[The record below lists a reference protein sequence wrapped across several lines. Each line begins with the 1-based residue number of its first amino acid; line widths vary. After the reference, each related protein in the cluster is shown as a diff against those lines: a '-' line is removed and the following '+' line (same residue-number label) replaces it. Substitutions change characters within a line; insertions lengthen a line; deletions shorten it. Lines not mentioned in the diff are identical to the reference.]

1 MNPDT
6 HSMPAGAGD
15 PPVSGAGEKVD
26 IPFHGFFS
34 RYLSRVELAPECER
48 AIGELSRQGVVVY
61 ALKYPSRLNC
71 LILHDLGLRKDIP
84 QPLHCHEM
92 GTLLWRHAAR
102 LVRSLLKSHPAAP
115 DSTGVLDRLTRL
127 RRSTVIY
134 LRGSERDDASDPL
147 VQLLNA
153 QKALDVPVT
162 VVPIA
167 VTYGPRREKKERPLV
182 DIFFGDQE
190 HPGSLR
196 RLIAFIR
203 YKNRTSVSA
212 AEPIELSR
220 ILAETAGGSLQEIA
234 GGLRAELIGRIDREK
249 SAALGPR
256 VKARDEIIRIA
267 LRDPVLSRFMEE
279 QAAAAKKDLPSIQKQ
294 ARRYLEEI
302 AADYSDFYVELWDK
316 ALTWLWN
323 NIYDGVV
330 FDREGLA
337 RVRDLSRRMP
347 CVIIPCHRS
356 HIDYLLLSYVFYKH
370 NIPLPF
376 IAAGTNLMFWP
387 LGHVFR
393 KAGAFFIRRTFGG
406 NVVYRQVME
415 TYIRTMLREG
425 YPIEFFIEGGRSRTG
440 KMVMP
445 KYGMLS
451 MVIQACTEL
460 HRDVALIPVFIGYDR
475 VLEEKSYIQEL
486 GGAQKEKEKA
496 SAVIKSRKLLDKRYG
511 RVYLNIGEPIYMCS
525 SLQAQDR
532 TPEDMDTVERR
543 SFYRKISYEVVSEI
557 SRVSVVTPFAL
568 VAAALLCHYK
578 RGLTRN
584 DLLEIIHELFHYL
597 AARGVPIATTF
608 ANPEH
613 AIQDAL
619 DQFKAAGFIS
629 EMGAEEGEEDEF
641 AEIVYSL
648 DEERRLHLEYYKN
661 NILHFFVPL
670 SFVAAS
676 ILSTSEEAI
685 PLVKLME
692 DYKFFKRI
700 FRHEFIFDHRK
711 GDAEEVHE
719 ALAYLLDRGMVAG
732 LEKGGEAWIEVKG
745 KGRTNLRP
753 YAGLIQN
760 YIESY
765 WVVTRGSSYLR
776 KDMRTDKEFLKLV
789 QKLGTR
795 MYRKGEILRNEA
807 QSVSN
812 YQNAMKA
819 LIDEEILRAVER
831 KEKKETKIFYALT
844 ESKSRLEAV
853 RQRIFRFL

>member
-1 MNPDT
+1 MSLDT
-6 HSMPAGAGD
+6 HSMPAGVEDPNGDKAGGTITTF
-15 PPVSGAGEKVD
+15 VSR
-26 IPFHGFFS
+26 FFS
-34 RYLSRVELAPECER
+34 RYLSKVELTPEYER
-48 AIGELSRQGVVVY
+48 VLQGFSEKGVVIY

-71 LILHDLGLRKDIP
+71 LILHDLSLRKRIP
-84 QPLHCHEM
+84 QPLLCHGM
-92 GTLLWRHAAR
+92 GSFFWRPAAKI
-102 LVRSLLKSHPAAP
+102 VRSLLSRPADP
-115 DSTGVLDRLTRL
+115 GCTGDLDRLTRL
-127 RRSTVIY
+127 RKSSVIT
-134 LRGSERDDASDPL
+134 LRGSQSDSPADPL

-153 QKALDVPVT
+153 QKALDVPVYI
-162 VVPIA
+162 VPMA

-182 DIFFGDQE
+182 EIFFGDQE
-190 HPGSLR
+190 NPGWLR

-203 YKNRTSVSA
+203 YQNRTSVIV
-212 AEPIELSR
+212 AEPTDLSQLLNDAGERSSSELAS
-220 ILAETAGGSLQEIA
+220 
-234 GGLRAELIGRIDREK
+234 GLRGDLIGRIDHDK
-249 SAALGPR
+249 TAALGPR
-256 VKARDEIIRIA
+256 IKAREEIMAMA
-267 LRDPVLSRFMEE
+267 LRDEGLVRFMGEH
-279 QAAAAKKDLPSIQKQ
+279 AAAAKKELPAVQKE
-294 ARRYLEEI
+294 ARKYLEEI
-302 AADYSDFYVELWDK
+302 AADYIDFHIELWDK

-323 NIYDGVV
+323 NVYDGVV
-330 FDREGLA
+330 VDRDGLA
-337 RVRDLSRRMP
+337 RVRDISRHMP

-387 LGHVFR
+387 LGQIFR

-406 NVVYRQVME
+406 NFLYRQVME
-415 TYIRTMLREG
+415 TYIKTLLGLG
-425 YPIEFFIEGGRSRTG
+425 YPLEFFIEGGRSRTG

-451 MVIQACTEL
+451 MVIQANMGL
-460 HRDVALIPVFIGYDR
+460 HRDLAIIPVFIGYDR
-475 VLEEKSYIQEL
+475 VMEEKSYLQEL
-486 GGAQKEKEKA
+486 GGAAKEKERA
-496 SAVIKSRKLLDKRYG
+496 TSVIKSRKLLDKRYG
-511 RVYLNIGEPIYMCS
+511 RVYVNVGEPIYMRPY
-525 SLQAQDR
+525 LQAQEK
-532 TPEDMDTVERR
+532 PLESMDMDERR
-543 SFYRKISYEVVSEI
+543 SLYRKISYEVVSEI

-597 AARGVPIATTF
+597 ASRGVSIASTF
-608 ANPEH
+608 ANPER

-619 DQFKAAGFIS
+619 DQFKSMGLIT

-641 AEIVYSL
+641 AEVVFSL
-648 DEERRLHLEYYKN
+648 AEEKRLHLEYYKN

-676 ILSTSEEAI
+676 ILSKSEDVI
-685 PLVKLME
+685 PLVTLME
-692 DYKFFKRI
+692 DYKFFKRL

-719 ALAYLLDRGMVAG
+719 ALAYLLDRGMIVG
-732 LEKGGEAWIEVKG
+732 LEKGDEAWIEVKG
-745 KGRTNLRP
+745 KGRLYLRP

-765 WVVTRGSSYLR
+765 WVVTRGSSYLK

-795 MYRKGEILRNEA
+795 MYKKGEILRNEA

-812 YQNAMKA
+812 YQNAMMA
-819 LIDEEILRAVER
+819 LLDEEVLNAIER
-831 KEKKETKIFYALT
+831 KEKKETKTFYSLT
-844 ESKSRLEAV
+844 ENKGRIEAL

>member
-1 MNPDT
+1 MSSDPHT
-6 HSMPAGAGD
+6 LPAGVEE
-15 PPVSGAGEKVD
+15 PPSGHKVA
-26 IPFHGFFS
+26 IPDCFSWFLS
-34 RYLSRVELAPECER
+34 RYLSKVDLDPECEQSLK
-48 AIGELSRQGVVVY
+48 GLSEKGVVVY
-61 ALKYPSRLNC
+61 ALKYRSRLNS
-71 LILHDLGLRKDIP
+71 LILHDLGLRKSIP
-84 QPLHCHEM
+84 QPLYFY
-92 GTLLWRHAAR
+92 GT
-102 LVRSLLKSHPAAP
+102 RSLLWSRASKLVRTLLRSRPADP
-115 DSTGVLDRLTRL
+115 GSTGDLDRLTRL
-127 RRSTVIY
+127 RISSVIF
-134 LRGSERDDASDPL
+134 LRGSERDDAADPL
-147 VQLLNA
+147 AQLLSA
-153 QKALDVPVT
+153 QMALETPVTIVPV
-162 VVPIA
+162 A

-190 HPGSLR
+190 HPGWLR

-203 YKNRTSVSA
+203 YKNRTAVIT
-212 AEPIELSR
+212 AEPIDLS
-220 ILAETAGGSLQEIA
+220 LMLKEAAGGTPSELA
-234 GGLRAELIGRIDREK
+234 GVLRGELIGRIDRGK
-249 SAALGPR
+249 HAALGPR
-256 VKARDEIIRIA
+256 VKAREEIMGMT
-267 LRDPVLSRFMEE
+267 LRDEGLVRFLQE
-279 QAAAAKKDLPSIQKQ
+279 QAAATKKDFPSVRKQ
-294 ARRYLEEI
+294 AARYLEEI
-302 AADYSDFYVELWDK
+302 AADYYDLYVELWEK

-323 NIYDGVV
+323 NVYDGVV
-330 FDREGLA
+330 VDREGLT
-337 RVRDLSRRMP
+337 RVRDISRRMP

-387 LGHVFR
+387 LGHIFR

-406 NVVYRQVME
+406 NVVYRNVME
-415 TYIRTMLREG
+415 TYIRIMLREG
-425 YPIEFFIEGGRSRTG
+425 HPIEFFIEGGRSRTG

-445 KYGMLS
+445 KFGMLS
-451 MVIQACTEL
+451 MVIQACTDL
-460 HRDVALIPVFIGYDR
+460 HRDVAIIPVFIGYDR
-475 VLEEKSYIQEL
+475 VMEEKSYIEEL
-486 GGAQKEKEKA
+486 GGAAKERERA
-496 SAVIKSRKLLDKRYG
+496 SSVIKSRKLLNKRYG
-511 RVYLNIGEPIYMCS
+511 RVYVNVGEPIYMHS
-525 SLQAQDR
+525 YLQLQDK
-532 TPEDMDTVERR
+532 PLDAADTDERR
-543 SFYRKISYEVVSEI
+543 SLYRKISYEVVSEI

-597 AARGVPIATTF
+597 AARGVSIASTF
-608 ANPEH
+608 ANPER
-613 AIQDAL
+613 AIQDAIE
-619 DQFKAAGFIS
+619 QFKSMGLIS

-641 AEIVYSL
+641 AEVVFSL
-648 DEERRLHLEYYKN
+648 DEEKRLHLEYYKN

-676 ILSTSEEAI
+676 ILSKSDDAI
-685 PLVKLME
+685 PLVTLME
-692 DYKFFKRI
+692 DYKFFKRL

-732 LEKGGEAWIEVKG
+732 LEKGDEAWIEVKG

-795 MYRKGEILRNEA
+795 MYKKGEILRNEA

-819 LIDEEILRAVER
+819 LLDEEILRAVER
-831 KEKKETKIFYALT
+831 GEKKEAKTFYSLTDNKGRIEAL
-844 ESKSRLEAV
+844 
-853 RQRIFRFL
+853 RQRLFRFL

>member
-1 MNPDT
+1 MDPDT

-15 PPVSGAGEKVD
+15 PPGVEPGEKVD
-26 IPFHGFFS
+26 ILFHRFLS
-34 RYLSRVELAPECER
+34 RYLSRVELAPEAER
-48 AIGELSRQGVVVY
+48 AIGELARKGVVVY

-71 LILHDLGLRKDIP
+71 LILHDLGRRMNIP
-84 QPLHCHEM
+84 QPLHCHGM
-92 GTLLWRHAAR
+92 GSPLWMRATKI
-102 LVRSLLKSHPAAP
+102 VRALLKGRPAEP
-115 DSTGVLDRLTRL
+115 DSTGMLDRLTRL
-127 RRSTVIY
+127 RRTSAIY

-147 VQLLNA
+147 VQLLTA
-153 QKALDVPVT
+153 QKALGVPVT
-162 VVPIA
+162 VVPMA

-203 YKNRTSVSA
+203 YKNRTSVIA
-212 AEPIELSR
+212 AEPIDLSR
-220 ILAETAGGSLQEIA
+220 ILEETADGPLQEIA
-234 GGLRAELIGRIDREK
+234 GGVRAELIGRVDREK

-256 VKARDEIIRIA
+256 VKAREEIIRIA
-267 LRDPVLSRFMEE
+267 MNDPALVRFMEE
-279 QAAAAKKDLPSIQKQ
+279 QAATAKKDLPSIQKQ

-415 TYIRTMLREG
+415 AYIRTMLREG

-496 SAVIKSRKLLDKRYG
+496 SSVIKSRKLLDKRYG
-511 RVYLNIGEPIYMCS
+511 RVYLNVGEPIYMCA

-532 TPEDMDTVERR
+532 TPEDMGTDERR

-584 DLLEIIHELFHYL
+584 DLLEIIHELFHFL

-613 AIQDAL
+613 AIEDAL
-619 DQFKAAGFIS
+619 EQFKAAGFIS

-641 AEIVYSL
+641 AEVVYSL
-648 DEERRLHLEYYKN
+648 DEEKRLHLEYYKN

-676 ILSTSEEAI
+676 ILSTNEESI

-692 DYKFFKRI
+692 DYKFFKRL

-745 KGRTNLRP
+745 RGRTNLRP

-765 WVVTRGSSYLR
+765 WVVTRGSSYLK
-776 KDMRTDKEFLKLV
+776 KDMRADKEFLKLV

-812 YQNAMKA
+812 YQNAVKA
-819 LIDEEILRAVER
+819 LIDEEILKTVER
-831 KEKKETKIFYALT
+831 REKKETKTFYTLT
-844 ESKSRLEAV
+844 ESKGRIEAV

>member
-1 MNPDT
+1 MDPDT
-6 HSMPAGAGD
+6 HSMTAGVSE
-15 PPVSGAGEKVD
+15 PPGGVAGEKVD
-26 IPFHGFFS
+26 IFFHRFLS
-34 RYLSRVELAPECER
+34 RYLSRVALSPEDENRVAELAR
-48 AIGELSRQGVVVY
+48 RGAVVY

-71 LILHDLGLRKDIP
+71 LILHDLGRRMNIP
-84 QPLHCHEM
+84 QPLYCHGM
-92 GTLLWRHAAR
+92 GSPLWGRAAKA
-102 LVRSLLKSHPAAP
+102 VRSLLKSRPAEP
-115 DSTGVLDRLTRL
+115 GSTGILDRLTRF
-127 RRSTVIY
+127 RCSSVIY
-134 LRGSERDDASDPL
+134 LRGSERDDPTDPL
-147 VQLLNA
+147 VQLLSA

-162 VVPIA
+162 IVPMA

-203 YKNRTSVSA
+203 YKNRTSAIA
-212 AEPIELSR
+212 AEPIDLSR
-220 ILAETAGGSLQEIA
+220 ILAEASGGQPQELA
-234 GGLRAELIGRIDREK
+234 DGLRGELIGRIDREK
-249 SAALGPR
+249 RTALGPR

-267 LRDPVLSRFMEE
+267 MRDPSLMRFLEE
-279 QAAAAKKDLPSIQKQ
+279 QAAAAKRDLPSVQKQ
-294 ARRYLEEI
+294 AGRYLEEI

-330 FDREGLA
+330 FDREGLG
-337 RVRDLSRRMP
+337 RIRDLSRRVP

-387 LGHVFR
+387 LGHIFR

-415 TYIRTMLREG
+415 AYIRTMLREG

-445 KYGMLS
+445 RYGMLS

-460 HRDVALIPVFIGYDR
+460 HRDVALVPVFIGYDR

-486 GGAQKEKEKA
+486 GGAEKEKEKA
-496 SAVIKSRKLLDKRYG
+496 SSVIRSRKLLDKRYG
-511 RVYLNIGEPIYMCS
+511 RVYLNIGEAIYICS
-525 SLQAQDR
+525 SLEAQGR
-532 TPEDMDTVERR
+532 HPEEMETDERR

-584 DLLEIIHELFHYL
+584 DLLEIIYELFHYL
-597 AARGVPIATTF
+597 AARGVSIASTF
-608 ANPEH
+608 ANPER

-619 DQFKAAGFIS
+619 EQFKAAGYIS
-629 EMGAEEGEEDEF
+629 EMGAEDGEEDEF
-641 AEIVYSL
+641 AEVVYSL
-648 DEERRLHLEYYKN
+648 DEEKRLNLEYYKN

-676 ILSTSEEAI
+676 ILSVSEDAI
-685 PLVKLME
+685 PLMRLME
-692 DYKFFKRI
+692 DYKFFKRL

-732 LEKGGEAWIEVKG
+732 LEKDGEAWIEVKG
-745 KGRTNLRP
+745 RGRTNLRP

-765 WVVTRGSSYLR
+765 WVVTRGSSYL
-776 KDMRTDKEFLKLV
+776 KNDMRTDREFLKLV
-789 QKLGTR
+789 QKLGSR
-795 MYRKGEILRNEA
+795 MYRKGEILRSEA

-812 YQNAMKA
+812 YRNAMKA
-819 LIDEEILRAVER
+819 LIDEEILKAAER
-831 KEKKETKIFYALT
+831 KEKKETRTFYALT
-844 ESKSRLEAV
+844 ENKSLIEGL

>member
-1 MNPDT
+1 MDPGT
-6 HSMPAGAGD
+6 HSVAAGASEPSG
-15 PPVSGAGEKVD
+15 GAGEKVD
-26 IPFHGFFS
+26 IYFRRLLS
-34 RYLSRVELAPECER
+34 RYLSRVGLTPEDENRVAELAR
-48 AIGELSRQGVVVY
+48 RGVVVY

-71 LILHDLGLRKDIP
+71 LILHELGRRMNIL
-84 QPLHCHEM
+84 QPLYCHGM
-92 GTLLWRHAAR
+92 SSPLWGRAAR
-102 LVRSLLKSHPAAP
+102 AVRSLLKGRPAEP
-115 DSTGVLDRLTRL
+115 GSTGILDRLTRV
-127 RRSTVIY
+127 RRSSVIY
-134 LRGSERDDASDPL
+134 LRGSESDGPSDPL
-147 VQLLNA
+147 VQLLSA

-162 VVPIA
+162 IVPMA
-167 VTYGPRREKKERPLV
+167 VIYGPRREKKERPLV

-203 YKNRTSVSA
+203 YKNRTSAIA
-212 AEPIELSR
+212 AEPIDLSR
-220 ILAETAGGSLQEIA
+220 ILAETAGGSPQDLA

-249 SAALGPR
+249 RTALGPR

-267 LRDPVLSRFMEE
+267 MGDPSLTRFLEGH
-279 QAAAAKKDLPSIQKQ
+279 AAAAKRDLPSVQKQ

-330 FDREGLA
+330 FDREGLG
-337 RVRDLSRRMP
+337 RIRDLSRRVP

-445 KYGMLS
+445 RYGMLS

-460 HRDVALIPVFIGYDR
+460 HRDVALVPVFIGYDR

-486 GGAQKEKEKA
+486 GGAEKEKEKA
-496 SAVIKSRKLLDKRYG
+496 SSVIRSRKLLDKRYG
-511 RVYLNIGEPIYMCS
+511 RVYLNIGEAIYICS
-525 SLQAQDR
+525 SLEAQGR
-532 TPEDMDTVERR
+532 HPEEMETDERR

-597 AARGVPIATTF
+597 AARGVSIASTF
-608 ANPEH
+608 ANPER

-619 DQFKAAGFIS
+619 EQFKAAGYIS
-629 EMGAEEGEEDEF
+629 EMGAEDGEEDEF
-641 AEIVYSL
+641 AEVVYSL
-648 DEERRLHLEYYKN
+648 DEEKRLNLEYYKN

-676 ILSTSEEAI
+676 ILSVSEDAI
-685 PLVKLME
+685 PLMRLME
-692 DYKFFKRI
+692 DYKFFKRL

-732 LEKGGEAWIEVKG
+732 LERGGEAWIEVKG
-745 KGRTNLRP
+745 RGRTNLRP

-765 WVVTRGSSYLR
+765 WVVTRGSSYLK
-776 KDMRTDKEFLKLV
+776 KDMRTDREFLKLV
-789 QKLGTR
+789 QKLGSR
-795 MYRKGEILRNEA
+795 MYRKGEILRSEA

-812 YQNAMKA
+812 YRNAMKA
-819 LIDEEILRAVER
+819 LIDEEILKAAER
-831 KEKKETKIFYALT
+831 KEKKETRTFYALT
-844 ESKSRLEAV
+844 ENKSLIEGL

>member
-1 MNPDT
+1 MSSDPHT
-6 HSMPAGAGD
+6 LPAGVEE
-15 PPVSGAGEKVD
+15 PPSGHKVA
-26 IPFHGFFS
+26 IPDCFSWFLS
-34 RYLSRVELAPECER
+34 RYLSKVDLDPECEQSLK
-48 AIGELSRQGVVVY
+48 GLSEKGVVVY
-61 ALKYPSRLNC
+61 ALKYRSRLNS
-71 LILHDLGLRKDIP
+71 LILHDLGLRKSIP
-84 QPLHCHEM
+84 QPLYFY
-92 GTLLWRHAAR
+92 GT
-102 LVRSLLKSHPAAP
+102 RSLLWSRASKLVRTLLRSRPADP
-115 DSTGVLDRLTRL
+115 GSTGDLDRLTRL
-127 RRSTVIY
+127 RISSVIF
-134 LRGSERDDASDPL
+134 LRGSERDDAADPL
-147 VQLLNA
+147 AQLLSA
-153 QKALDVPVT
+153 QMALETPVTIVPV
-162 VVPIA
+162 A

-190 HPGSLR
+190 HPGWLR

-203 YKNRTSVSA
+203 YKNRTAVIT
-212 AEPIELSR
+212 AEPIDLS
-220 ILAETAGGSLQEIA
+220 LMLKEAAGGTPSELA
-234 GGLRAELIGRIDREK
+234 GVLRGELIGRIDRGK
-249 SAALGPR
+249 HAALGPR
-256 VKARDEIIRIA
+256 VKAREEIMGMT
-267 LRDPVLSRFMEE
+267 LRDEGLVRFLQE
-279 QAAAAKKDLPSIQKQ
+279 QAAATKKDFPSVRKQ
-294 ARRYLEEI
+294 AARYLEEI
-302 AADYSDFYVELWDK
+302 AADYYDLYVELWEK

-323 NIYDGVV
+323 NVYDGVV
-330 FDREGLA
+330 VDREGLT
-337 RVRDLSRRMP
+337 RVRDISRRMP

-387 LGHVFR
+387 LGHIFR

-406 NVVYRQVME
+406 NVVYRNVME
-415 TYIRTMLREG
+415 TYIRIMLREG
-425 YPIEFFIEGGRSRTG
+425 HPIEFFIEGGRSRTG

-445 KYGMLS
+445 KFGMLS
-451 MVIQACTEL
+451 MVIQACTDL
-460 HRDVALIPVFIGYDR
+460 HRDVAIIPVFIGYDR
-475 VLEEKSYIQEL
+475 VMEEKSYIEEL
-486 GGAQKEKEKA
+486 GGAAKERERA
-496 SAVIKSRKLLDKRYG
+496 SSVIKSRKLLNKRYG
-511 RVYLNIGEPIYMCS
+511 RVYVNVGEPIYMHS
-525 SLQAQDR
+525 YLQLQDK
-532 TPEDMDTVERR
+532 PLDAADTDERR
-543 SFYRKISYEVVSEI
+543 SLYRKISYEVVSEI

-597 AARGVPIATTF
+597 AARGVSIASTF
-608 ANPEH
+608 ANPER
-613 AIQDAL
+613 AIQDAIE
-619 DQFKAAGFIS
+619 QFKSMGLIS

-641 AEIVYSL
+641 AEVVFSL
-648 DEERRLHLEYYKN
+648 DEEKRLHLEYYKN

-676 ILSTSEEAI
+676 ILSKSDDAI
-685 PLVKLME
+685 PLVTLME
-692 DYKFFKRI
+692 DYKFFKRL

-732 LEKGGEAWIEVKG
+732 LEKGDEAWIEVKG

-795 MYRKGEILRNEA
+795 MYKKGEILRNEA

-819 LIDEEILRAVER
+819 LLDKEILRAVER
-831 KEKKETKIFYALT
+831 GEKKEAKTFYSLTDNKGRIEAL
-844 ESKSRLEAV
+844 
-853 RQRIFRFL
+853 RQRLFRFL

>member
-1 MNPDT
+1 MSLDT
-6 HSMPAGAGD
+6 HSTPAGVND
-15 PPVSGAGEKVD
+15 PNGSKAAETITTPVSR
-26 IPFHGFFS
+26 FFS
-34 RYLSRVELAPECER
+34 RYLSKVELTPEYER
-48 AIGELSRQGVVVY
+48 ALRDLSQKGVVIY

-71 LILHDLGLRKDIP
+71 LILHELGLRKNIP
-84 QPLHCHEM
+84 QPLLCHGM
-92 GTLLWRHAAR
+92 GSLFWRPAAKI
-102 LVRSLLKSHPAAP
+102 LRSLLARPADP
-115 DSTGVLDRLTRL
+115 GCTGDLDRLTRL
-127 RRSTVIY
+127 RKSSVIY
-134 LRGSERDDASDPL
+134 LRGSDSDSSADPL

-153 QKALDVPVT
+153 QKALDVPVFI
-162 VVPIA
+162 VPLA

-182 DIFFGDQE
+182 EIFFGDQE
-190 HPGSLR
+190 NPGWLR

-203 YKNRTSVSA
+203 YQSRTSVIV
-212 AEPIELSR
+212 AEPTDLSQLLNDAGERSSSELAS
-220 ILAETAGGSLQEIA
+220 
-234 GGLRAELIGRIDREK
+234 GLRGELIGRIDHDK
-249 SAALGPR
+249 TAALGPR
-256 VKARDEIIRIA
+256 IKAREEIVAMA
-267 LRDPVLSRFMEE
+267 LRDEGLVRFMGEH
-279 QAAAAKKDLPSIQKQ
+279 AAAAKKELPAVQKE
-294 ARRYLEEI
+294 AKKYLEEI
-302 AADYSDFYVELWDK
+302 AADYIDFHIELWDK

-323 NIYDGVV
+323 NVYDGVV
-330 FDREGLA
+330 VDRDGLA
-337 RVRDLSRRMP
+337 RVRDISRHMP

-387 LGHVFR
+387 LGQIFR

-406 NVVYRQVME
+406 NFLYRQVME
-415 TYIRTMLREG
+415 TYVKTLLVLG
-425 YPIEFFIEGGRSRTG
+425 YPLEFFIEGGRSRTG
-440 KMVMP
+440 KMAMP

-451 MVIQACTEL
+451 MVIQANMGL
-460 HRDVALIPVFIGYDR
+460 HRDLAIIPVFIGYDR
-475 VLEEKSYIQEL
+475 VMEEKSYLQEL
-486 GGAQKEKEKA
+486 GGAAKEKERA
-496 SAVIKSRKLLDKRYG
+496 TSVIKSRKLLDKRYG
-511 RVYLNIGEPIYMCS
+511 RVYVNVGEPIYMRPY
-525 SLQAQDR
+525 LQAQEK
-532 TPEDMDTVERR
+532 PLESMDMDERR
-543 SFYRKISYEVVSEI
+543 SLYRKISYEVVSEI

-597 AARGVPIATTF
+597 ASRGVSIASTF
-608 ANPEH
+608 ANPER

-619 DQFKAAGFIS
+619 DQFKSMGLIT

-641 AEIVYSL
+641 AEVVFSL
-648 DEERRLHLEYYKN
+648 AEEKRLHLEYYKN

-676 ILSTSEEAI
+676 ILSKSEDAI
-685 PLVKLME
+685 PLVTLME
-692 DYKFFKRI
+692 DYKFFKRL

-719 ALAYLLDRGMVAG
+719 ALAYLLDRGMIVG
-732 LEKGGEAWIEVKG
+732 LEKGEEAWIEVKG
-745 KGRTNLRP
+745 KGRLYLRP

-765 WVVTRGSSYLR
+765 WVVTRGSSYLK

-795 MYRKGEILRNEA
+795 MYKKGEILRNEA

-819 LIDEEILRAVER
+819 LLDEEVLNAIER
-831 KEKKETKIFYALT
+831 KEKKEAKTFYSLTDNKGKIEAL
-844 ESKSRLEAV
+844 

>member
-1 MNPDT
+1 MSQDP

-15 PPVSGAGEKVD
+15 PPGGSAREKVTP
-26 IPFHGFFS
+26 PFYWFLS
-34 RYLSRVELAPECER
+34 RYLSKVELAPECEQALKGISER
-48 AIGELSRQGVVVY
+48 GVVVY
-61 ALKYPSRLNC
+61 ALKYRSRLNS
-71 LILHDLGLRKDIP
+71 LILHDLGLRKNIP
-84 QPLHCHEM
+84 QPLYFHE
-92 GTLLWRHAAR
+92 TRSFLLRHAAKI
-102 LVRSLLKSHPAAP
+102 VRSLLRSHPADPGSAG
-115 DSTGVLDRLTRL
+115 DLDRITRL
-127 RRSTVIY
+127 RVSSVIY
-134 LRGSERDDASDPL
+134 LRGSERDDAEDPL
-147 VQLLNA
+147 AQLLSA
-153 QKALDVPVT
+153 QKALAIPVTIVPV
-162 VVPIA
+162 A
-167 VTYGPRREKKERPLV
+167 VSYGPRREKKERPLV

-190 HPGSLR
+190 NPGWLR

-203 YKNRTSVSA
+203 YKNRTSVIT
-212 AEPIELSR
+212 AEPADLS
-220 ILAETAGGSLQEIA
+220 LMLKEAAGGTPSELA
-234 GGLRAELIGRIDREK
+234 GAMRGELIGRIDRERH
-249 SAALGPR
+249 AALGPR
-256 VKARDEIIRIA
+256 VKAREEIMAMA
-267 LRDPVLSRFMEE
+267 LRDEGLVHFMEKHAE
-279 QAAAAKKDLPSIQKQ
+279 ATNKDLPAVRKQ
-294 ARRYLEEI
+294 AGRYLDEI
-302 AADYSDFYVELWDK
+302 AADYYDLYVELWDK

-323 NIYDGVV
+323 NVYDGVV
-330 FDREGLA
+330 IDREGLT
-337 RVRDLSRRMP
+337 RVRDISRRMP

-387 LGHVFR
+387 LGHIFR

-406 NVVYRQVME
+406 NVLYRQVME

-425 YPIEFFIEGGRSRTG
+425 HPIEFFIEGGRSRTG

-445 KYGMLS
+445 KFGMLS
-451 MVIQACTEL
+451 MVMQACTEL
-460 HRDVALIPVFIGYDR
+460 HRDVAIIPVFIGYDR
-475 VLEEKSYIQEL
+475 VMEEKSYLQEL
-486 GGAQKEKEKA
+486 GGASKERERA
-496 SAVIKSRKLLDKRYG
+496 SSIIKSSKLLNKRYG
-511 RVYLNIGEPIYMCS
+511 RVYVNVGEPIYMQS
-525 SLQAQDR
+525 YLQAR
-532 TPEDMDTVERR
+532 GKPLEATDTDERR
-543 SFYRKISYEVVSEI
+543 SLYRKISYEVVSEI
-557 SRVSVVTPFAL
+557 SRISVVTPFAL

-608 ANPEH
+608 ANPER

-619 DQFKAAGFIS
+619 DQFKSMGVIS

-641 AEIVYSL
+641 TEVVFSL
-648 DEERRLHLEYYKN
+648 DEEKRLHLEYYKN

-676 ILSTSEEAI
+676 ILSESDDAI
-685 PLVKLME
+685 PLVTLME
-692 DYKFFKRI
+692 DYKFFKRL

-719 ALAYLLDRGMVAG
+719 ALAYLLDRGMVSG
-732 LEKGGEAWIEVKG
+732 LEKGDAAWIEVKG
-745 KGRTNLRP
+745 KGRMNLRP

-789 QKLGTR
+789 QKLGSR
-795 MYRKGEILRNEA
+795 MFKKGEILRNEA

-819 LIDEEILRAVER
+819 LLDEEILRAVER
-831 KEKKETKIFYALT
+831 GDKKDAKTFYSLTDNKGRIEAL
-844 ESKSRLEAV
+844 

>member
-1 MNPDT
+1 MSSDPHT
-6 HSMPAGAGD
+6 LPAGVEE
-15 PPVSGAGEKVD
+15 PPSGHKVA
-26 IPFHGFFS
+26 IPDCFSWFLS
-34 RYLSRVELAPECER
+34 RYLSKVDLDPECEQSLK
-48 AIGELSRQGVVVY
+48 GLSEKGVVVY
-61 ALKYPSRLNC
+61 ALKYRSRLNS
-71 LILHDLGLRKDIP
+71 LILHDLGLRKSIP
-84 QPLHCHEM
+84 QPLYFY
-92 GTLLWRHAAR
+92 GT
-102 LVRSLLKSHPAAP
+102 RSLLWSRASKLVRTLLRSRPADP
-115 DSTGVLDRLTRL
+115 GSTGDLDRLTRL
-127 RRSTVIY
+127 RISSVIF
-134 LRGSERDDASDPL
+134 LRGSERDDAADPL
-147 VQLLNA
+147 AQLLSA
-153 QKALDVPVT
+153 QMALETPVTIVPV
-162 VVPIA
+162 A

-190 HPGSLR
+190 HPGWLR

-203 YKNRTSVSA
+203 YKNRTAVIT
-212 AEPIELSR
+212 AEPIDLS
-220 ILAETAGGSLQEIA
+220 LMLKEAAGGTPSELA
-234 GGLRAELIGRIDREK
+234 GVLRGELIGRIDRGK
-249 SAALGPR
+249 HAALGPR
-256 VKARDEIIRIA
+256 VKAREEIMGMT
-267 LRDPVLSRFMEE
+267 LRDEGLVRFLQE
-279 QAAAAKKDLPSIQKQ
+279 QAAATKKDFPSVRKQ
-294 ARRYLEEI
+294 AARYLEEI
-302 AADYSDFYVELWDK
+302 AADYYDLYVELWEK

-323 NIYDGVV
+323 NVYDGVV
-330 FDREGLA
+330 VDREGLT
-337 RVRDLSRRMP
+337 RLRDISRRMP

-387 LGHVFR
+387 LGHIFR

-406 NVVYRQVME
+406 NVVYRNVME
-415 TYIRTMLREG
+415 TYIRIMLREG
-425 YPIEFFIEGGRSRTG
+425 HPIEFFIEGGRSRTG

-445 KYGMLS
+445 KFGMLS
-451 MVIQACTEL
+451 MVIQACTDL
-460 HRDVALIPVFIGYDR
+460 HRDVAIIPVFIGYDR
-475 VLEEKSYIQEL
+475 VMEEKSYIEEL
-486 GGAQKEKEKA
+486 GGAAKERERA
-496 SAVIKSRKLLDKRYG
+496 SSVIKSRKLLNKRYG
-511 RVYLNIGEPIYMCS
+511 RVYVNVGEPIYMHS
-525 SLQAQDR
+525 YLQLQDK
-532 TPEDMDTVERR
+532 PLDAADTDERR
-543 SFYRKISYEVVSEI
+543 SLYRKISYEVVSEI

-597 AARGVPIATTF
+597 AARGVSIASTF
-608 ANPEH
+608 ANPER
-613 AIQDAL
+613 AIQDAIE
-619 DQFKAAGFIS
+619 QFKSMGLIS

-641 AEIVYSL
+641 AEVVFSL
-648 DEERRLHLEYYKN
+648 DEEKRLHLEYYKN

-676 ILSTSEEAI
+676 ILSKSDDAI
-685 PLVKLME
+685 PLVTLME
-692 DYKFFKRI
+692 DYKFFKRL

-732 LEKGGEAWIEVKG
+732 LEKGDEAWIEVKG

-795 MYRKGEILRNEA
+795 MYKKGEILRNEA

-819 LIDEEILRAVER
+819 LLDEEILRAVER
-831 KEKKETKIFYALT
+831 GEKKEAKTFYSLTDNKGRIEAL
-844 ESKSRLEAV
+844 
-853 RQRIFRFL
+853 RQRLFRFL

>member
-1 MNPDT
+1 MSSDPHIQPADVEEP
-6 HSMPAGAGD
+6 PAGHKVAI
-15 PPVSGAGEKVD
+15 PVCFSR
-26 IPFHGFFS
+26 FLS
-34 RYLSRVELAPECER
+34 RYLSKVDLAPECEQ
-48 AIGELSRQGVVVY
+48 ALKGLSETGVVVY
-61 ALKYPSRLNC
+61 ALKYRSRLNS
-71 LILHDLGLRKDIP
+71 LILHDLGLRKSIP
-84 QPLHCHEM
+84 QPLYFY
-92 GTLLWRHAAR
+92 GT
-102 LVRSLLKSHPAAP
+102 RSLLWCRATKLVRTLLRSRPADP
-115 DSTGVLDRLTRL
+115 GSTGDLDRLTRL
-127 RRSTVIY
+127 RISSVIF
-134 LRGSERDDASDPL
+134 LRGSERDDAADPL
-147 VQLLNA
+147 AQLLSA
-153 QKALDVPVT
+153 QMALETPVTIVPV
-162 VVPIA
+162 A
-167 VTYGPRREKKERPLV
+167 VTYGPRREKKERHLV

-190 HPGSLR
+190 HPGWLR
-196 RLIAFIR
+196 RLIAFVR
-203 YKNRTSVSA
+203 YKNRTSVIT
-212 AEPIELSR
+212 AEPIDLS
-220 ILAETAGGSLQEIA
+220 LMLKETAGGTPSEIA
-234 GGLRAELIGRIDREK
+234 GALRGELIGRIDREK
-249 SAALGPR
+249 HAALGPR
-256 VKARDEIIRIA
+256 VKAREEIMDMT
-267 LRDPVLSRFMEE
+267 LRDEGLVRFMQKHAEATKKDFTSVRK
-279 QAAAAKKDLPSIQKQ
+279 QAA
-294 ARRYLEEI
+294 RYLEEI
-302 AADYSDFYVELWDK
+302 AADYYDLYVELWEK

-323 NIYDGVV
+323 NVYDGVV
-330 FDREGLA
+330 VDREGLS
-337 RVRDLSRRMP
+337 RVRDISRRMP

-387 LGHVFR
+387 LGHIFR

-406 NVVYRQVME
+406 NVVYRNVME
-415 TYIRTMLREG
+415 TYIRIMLREG
-425 YPIEFFIEGGRSRTG
+425 HPIEFFIEGGRSRTG

-445 KYGMLS
+445 KFGMLS
-451 MVIQACTEL
+451 MVIQACTDL
-460 HRDVALIPVFIGYDR
+460 HRDVAIIPVFIGYDR
-475 VLEEKSYIQEL
+475 VMEEKSYIEEL
-486 GGAQKEKEKA
+486 GGAAKERERA
-496 SAVIKSRKLLDKRYG
+496 SSVIKSRKLLDKRYG
-511 RVYLNIGEPIYMCS
+511 RVYVNVGEPIYMHS
-525 SLQAQDR
+525 YLQLQDK
-532 TPEDMDTVERR
+532 PLEAADTDERR
-543 SFYRKISYEVVSEI
+543 SLYRKISYEVVSEI

-597 AARGVPIATTF
+597 AARGVSIASTF
-608 ANPEH
+608 ANPER
-613 AIQDAL
+613 AIQDAIE
-619 DQFKAAGFIS
+619 QFKSMGLIS

-641 AEIVYSL
+641 AEVVFSL
-648 DEERRLHLEYYKN
+648 DEEKRLHLEYYKN

-676 ILSTSEEAI
+676 ILSESDDAI
-685 PLVKLME
+685 PLVTLME
-692 DYKFFKRI
+692 DYKFFKRL

-732 LEKGGEAWIEVKG
+732 LEKGDEAWIEVKG

-795 MYRKGEILRNEA
+795 MYKKGEILRNEA

-819 LIDEEILRAVER
+819 LLDEEILRAVER
-831 KEKKETKIFYALT
+831 GEKKEAKTFYSLTDNKGRIEAL
-844 ESKSRLEAV
+844 

>member
-1 MNPDT
+1 MSLDS
-6 HSMPAGAGD
+6 HSTPAGVNDPNSDKAGETITT
-15 PPVSGAGEKVD
+15 PVSR
-26 IPFHGFFS
+26 FFS
-34 RYLSRVELAPECER
+34 RYLSKVELTPEYER
-48 AIGELSRQGVVVY
+48 ALQDLSQKGVVIY

-71 LILHDLGLRKDIP
+71 LILHDLSLRKRIP
-84 QPLHCHEM
+84 QPLLCHGM
-92 GTLLWRHAAR
+92 GSLFWRPAAKI
-102 LVRSLLKSHPAAP
+102 VRSLLARPADP
-115 DSTGVLDRLTRL
+115 GCTGDLDRLTRL
-127 RRSTVIY
+127 RKSSVIT
-134 LRGSERDDASDPL
+134 LRGSESDSSADPL

-153 QKALDVPVT
+153 QKTLDVPVYI
-162 VVPIA
+162 VPMA

-182 DIFFGDQE
+182 EIFFGDQE
-190 HPGSLR
+190 NPGWLR

-203 YKNRTSVSA
+203 YQNRTSVIV
-212 AEPIELSR
+212 AEPTDLSQLLKDAGERSSSELAS
-220 ILAETAGGSLQEIA
+220 
-234 GGLRAELIGRIDREK
+234 GLRGELIGRIDHDK
-249 SAALGPR
+249 TAALGPR
-256 VKARDEIIRIA
+256 IKAREEIMAMA
-267 LRDPVLSRFMEE
+267 LRDEGLVRFMGEH
-279 QAAAAKKDLPSIQKQ
+279 AAAAKKELPAVQKE
-294 ARRYLEEI
+294 AKKYLEEI
-302 AADYSDFYVELWDK
+302 AADYIDFHIELWDK

-323 NIYDGVV
+323 NVYDGVV
-330 FDREGLA
+330 VDRDGLA
-337 RVRDLSRRMP
+337 RVRDISRHMP

-387 LGHVFR
+387 LGQIFR

-406 NVVYRQVME
+406 NFLYRQVME
-415 TYIRTMLREG
+415 TYIKTLLGLG
-425 YPIEFFIEGGRSRTG
+425 YPLEFFIEGGRSRTG
-440 KMVMP
+440 KMAMP

-451 MVIQACTEL
+451 MVIQANMGL
-460 HRDVALIPVFIGYDR
+460 HRDLAIIPVFIGYDR
-475 VLEEKSYIQEL
+475 VMEEKSYLQEL
-486 GGAQKEKEKA
+486 GGAAKEKERA
-496 SAVIKSRKLLDKRYG
+496 TSVIKSRKLLDKRYG
-511 RVYLNIGEPIYMCS
+511 RVYVNVGEPIYMRPY
-525 SLQAQDR
+525 LQAQEK
-532 TPEDMDTVERR
+532 PLESMDMDERR
-543 SFYRKISYEVVSEI
+543 SLYRKISYEVVSEI

-597 AARGVPIATTF
+597 ASRGVSIASTF
-608 ANPEH
+608 ANPER

-619 DQFKAAGFIS
+619 DQFKSMGLIT

-641 AEIVYSL
+641 AEVVFSL
-648 DEERRLHLEYYKN
+648 AEEKRLHLEYYKN

-676 ILSTSEEAI
+676 ILSKSEDAI
-685 PLVKLME
+685 PLVTLME
-692 DYKFFKRI
+692 DYKFFKRL

-719 ALAYLLDRGMVAG
+719 ALAYLLDRGMIVG
-732 LEKGGEAWIEVKG
+732 LEKGDEAWIEVKG
-745 KGRTNLRP
+745 KGRLYLRP

-765 WVVTRGSSYLR
+765 WVVTRGSSYLK

-789 QKLGTR
+789 QKLGSR
-795 MYRKGEILRNEA
+795 MYKKGEILRNEA

-819 LIDEEILRAVER
+819 LLDEEVLNAVER
-831 KEKKETKIFYALT
+831 KEKKEAKTFYSLT
-844 ESKSRLEAV
+844 ENKGRIEAL

>member
-1 MNPDT
+1 MSSDPHILSAGDEEP
-6 HSMPAGAGD
+6 PAGHEVAI
-15 PPVSGAGEKVD
+15 PVCFSWLL
-26 IPFHGFFS
+26 S
-34 RYLSRVELAPECER
+34 RYLSRVDLDPDCEQ
-48 AIGELSRQGVVVY
+48 ALKGVSEKGVVVY
-61 ALKYPSRLNC
+61 ALKYRSRLNS
-71 LILHDLGLRKDIP
+71 LILHDLGLRKSIP
-84 QPLHCHEM
+84 QPLYFYGM
-92 GTLLWRHAAR
+92 
-102 LVRSLLKSHPAAP
+102 RSLLWSRATKLVRALLRSRPADP
-115 DSTGVLDRLTRL
+115 GSTGDLDRLTRL
-127 RRSTVIY
+127 RISSVIF

-147 VQLLNA
+147 AQLLSA
-153 QKALDVPVT
+153 QMALETTVTIVPV
-162 VVPIA
+162 A

-190 HPGSLR
+190 HPGWLR

-203 YKNRTSVSA
+203 YKNRTSVIT
-212 AEPIELSR
+212 AEPIDLSLMLKETTGRTPSEL
-220 ILAETAGGSLQEIA
+220 AGA
-234 GGLRAELIGRIDREK
+234 LRGELIGRIDRETR
-249 SAALGPR
+249 AALGPR
-256 VKARDEIIRIA
+256 IKAREEIMDMA
-267 LRDPVLSRFMEE
+267 LRDAGLVRFMQEHAAATKKDILSVRR
-279 QAAAAKKDLPSIQKQ
+279 QAAK
-294 ARRYLEEI
+294 YLDEI
-302 AADYSDFYVELWDK
+302 AADYYDLYVELWEK

-323 NIYDGVV
+323 NVYDGVIV
-330 FDREGLA
+330 DREGLT
-337 RVRDLSRRMP
+337 RVRDISRRMP

-376 IAAGTNLMFWP
+376 VAAGTNLMFWP
-387 LGHVFR
+387 LGHIFR

-406 NVVYRQVME
+406 NFLYRQVME
-415 TYIRTMLREG
+415 TYIKTMLGFG
-425 YPIEFFIEGGRSRTG
+425 YPLEFFIEGGRSRTG

-451 MVIQACTEL
+451 MVIQANMEL
-460 HRDVALIPVFIGYDR
+460 HQDLAIIPVFIGYDR
-475 VLEEKSYIQEL
+475 VMEEKSYIEEL
-486 GGAQKEKEKA
+486 GGAAKEKEKA
-496 SAVIKSRKLLDKRYG
+496 SSVIKSSRLLDKRYG
-511 RVYLNIGEPIYMCS
+511 RVYVNVGEPIYLRPY
-525 SLQAQDR
+525 LQAQE
-532 TPEDMDTVERR
+532 TPIESMDMDERR
-543 SFYRKISYEVVSEI
+543 SLYRKMSYEVVSEI

-597 AARGVPIATTF
+597 ASRGVSIASTF
-608 ANPEH
+608 ANPER

-619 DQFKAAGFIS
+619 EQFKSMGLIF

-641 AEIVYSL
+641 AEVVFSL
-648 DEERRLHLEYYKN
+648 DEEKRLHLEYYKN

-676 ILSTSEEAI
+676 ILSKSEDAL
-685 PLVKLME
+685 PLVTLME
-692 DYKFFKRI
+692 DYKFFKRL

-732 LEKGGEAWIEVKG
+732 LEKGDEAWIEVKG
-745 KGRTNLRP
+745 KGRLYLRP

-795 MYRKGEILRNEA
+795 MYKKGEILRNEA

-819 LIDEEILRAVER
+819 LLDEEILRAVER
-831 KEKKETKIFYALT
+831 GEKKEAKTFYSLTDNKGRIEAL
-844 ESKSRLEAV
+844 

>member
-1 MNPDT
+1 MSLDT
-6 HSMPAGAGD
+6 HSMPAGVEDPNGDKAGGTITTF
-15 PPVSGAGEKVD
+15 VSR
-26 IPFHGFFS
+26 FFS
-34 RYLSRVELAPECER
+34 RYLSKVELTPEYER
-48 AIGELSRQGVVVY
+48 VLHDLSEKGVVIY

-71 LILHDLGLRKDIP
+71 LILHDLSLRKRIP
-84 QPLHCHEM
+84 QPLLCHGM
-92 GTLLWRHAAR
+92 GSLFWRPAAKI
-102 LVRSLLKSHPAAP
+102 VRSLLSRPADP
-115 DSTGVLDRLTRL
+115 GCTGDLDRLTRL
-127 RRSTVIY
+127 RKSSVIT
-134 LRGSERDDASDPL
+134 LRGSHSDSPADPL

-153 QKALDVPVT
+153 QKALDVPVYI
-162 VVPIA
+162 VPMA

-182 DIFFGDQE
+182 EIFFGDQE
-190 HPGSLR
+190 NPGWLR

-203 YKNRTSVSA
+203 YQNRTSVIV
-212 AEPIELSR
+212 AEPTDLSQLLKDAGERSSSELAS
-220 ILAETAGGSLQEIA
+220 
-234 GGLRAELIGRIDREK
+234 GLRGELIGRIDHDK
-249 SAALGPR
+249 TAALGPR
-256 VKARDEIIRIA
+256 IKAREEIMAMA
-267 LRDPVLSRFMEE
+267 LRDEGLVRFMGEH
-279 QAAAAKKDLPSIQKQ
+279 AAAVKKELPAVQKE
-294 ARRYLEEI
+294 ARKYLEEI
-302 AADYSDFYVELWDK
+302 AADYIDFHIELWDK

-323 NIYDGVV
+323 NVYDGVV
-330 FDREGLA
+330 VDRDGLA
-337 RVRDLSRRMP
+337 RVRDISRHMP

-387 LGHVFR
+387 LGQIFR

-406 NVVYRQVME
+406 NFLYRQVME
-415 TYIRTMLREG
+415 TYIKTLLGLG
-425 YPIEFFIEGGRSRTG
+425 YPLEFFIEGGRSRTG

-451 MVIQACTEL
+451 MVIQANMGL
-460 HRDVALIPVFIGYDR
+460 HRDLAIIPVFIGYDR
-475 VLEEKSYIQEL
+475 VMEEKSYLQEL
-486 GGAQKEKEKA
+486 GGAAKEKERA
-496 SAVIKSRKLLDKRYG
+496 TSVIKSRKLLDKRYG
-511 RVYLNIGEPIYMCS
+511 RVYVNVGEPIYMRPY
-525 SLQAQDR
+525 LQAQEK
-532 TPEDMDTVERR
+532 PLESMDMDERR
-543 SFYRKISYEVVSEI
+543 SLYRKISYEVVSEI

-597 AARGVPIATTF
+597 ASRGVSIASTF
-608 ANPEH
+608 ANPER

-619 DQFKAAGFIS
+619 DQFKSMGLIT

-641 AEIVYSL
+641 AEVVFSL
-648 DEERRLHLEYYKN
+648 AEEKRLHLEYYKN

-676 ILSTSEEAI
+676 ILSKSEDAI
-685 PLVKLME
+685 PLVTLME
-692 DYKFFKRI
+692 DYKFFKRL

-719 ALAYLLDRGMVAG
+719 ALAYLLDRGMIVG
-732 LEKGGEAWIEVKG
+732 LEKGDEAWIEVKG
-745 KGRTNLRP
+745 KGRLYLRP

-765 WVVTRGSSYLR
+765 WVVTRGSSYLK

-795 MYRKGEILRNEA
+795 MYKKGEILRNEA

-812 YQNAMKA
+812 YQNAMMA
-819 LIDEEILRAVER
+819 LLDEEVLNAIER
-831 KEKKETKIFYALT
+831 KEKKETKTFYSLT
-844 ESKSRLEAV
+844 ENKGRIEAL

>member
-1 MNPDT
+1 MSSAP
-6 HSMPAGAGD
+6 HIMPSGVED
-15 PPVSGAGEKVD
+15 PNSGKAAETITRLVSR
-26 IPFHGFFS
+26 FFS
-34 RYLSRVELAPECER
+34 RYLSKVELADEYER
-48 AIGELSRQGVVVY
+48 TLKALAEKGVVVY
-61 ALKYPSRLNC
+61 ALKYASHLNC
-71 LILHDLGLRKDIP
+71 LILQDLAQRKGIP
-84 QPLHCHEM
+84 QPLLCH
-92 GTLLWRHAAR
+92 GISSFLWRPAAKII
-102 LVRSLLKSHPAAP
+102 RSLLASAGDSQAAG
-115 DSTGVLDRLTRL
+115 DLERMTRL
-127 RRSTVIY
+127 RAGSVIF
-134 LRGSERDDASDPL
+134 LRGSEREDATDPL

-153 QKALDVPVT
+153 QKGLDVPVYI
-162 VVPIA
+162 VPMA
-167 VTYGPRREKKERPLV
+167 VSYGPRREKKDRPLV

-190 HPGSLR
+190 NPGSLR

-203 YKNRTSVSA
+203 YKNRTNVVSA
-212 AEPIELSR
+212 EAIDLSG
-220 ILAETAGGSLQEIA
+220 ILRETAGGSLLEIA
-234 GGLRAELIGRIDREK
+234 GGLRGELIGRIDRER
-249 SAALGPR
+249 SAAFGPR
-256 VKARDEIIRIA
+256 FKPRQEIMAMAMRDER
-267 LRDPVLSRFMEE
+267 LVRFLEE
-279 QAAAAKKDLPSIQKQ
+279 HAGAVKKDLSSVQKQ
-294 ARRYLEEI
+294 AKRYLKEI
-302 AADYSDFYVELWDK
+302 AADYSDLYVELWEK

-337 RVRDLSRRMP
+337 RVRELSRRMP

-376 IAAGTNLMFWP
+376 VAAGTNLMFWP
-387 LGHVFR
+387 LGPLFR
-393 KAGAFFIRRTFGG
+393 KSGAFFIRRTFGG
-406 NVVYRQVME
+406 NILYREVME
-415 TYIRTMLREG
+415 TYVRTMLQEG

-440 KMVMP
+440 KMIMP

-451 MVIQACTEL
+451 MVIQACTDL
-460 HRDVALIPVFIGYDR
+460 HRDVAIVPVFIGYDR
-475 VLEEKSYIQEL
+475 VMEEKSYLQEL
-486 GGAQKEKEKA
+486 GGAEKERERA
-496 SAVIKSRKLLDKRYG
+496 SSVIKSSKLLNKRYG
-511 RVYLNIGEPIYMCS
+511 RVYVNIGEPIYTCS
-525 SLQAQDR
+525 SLQTQDR
-532 TPEDMDTVERR
+532 PPDAMEMDERR

-597 AARGVPIATTF
+597 ASRGVSIASTF
-608 ANPEH
+608 ANPER

-619 DQFKAAGFIS
+619 EQFKSMGLIS
-629 EMGAEEGEEDEF
+629 EMGAEEGEEEEF
-641 AEIVYSL
+641 AEVVYSL
-648 DEERRLHLEYYKN
+648 DEEKRLHLEYYKN

-676 ILSTSEEAI
+676 ILSRGEDSI
-685 PLVKLME
+685 PLVSLME
-692 DYKFFKRI
+692 DYKFFKRL

-719 ALAYLLDRGMVAG
+719 ALAYLLDRGMIVG
-732 LEKGGEAWIEVKG
+732 FEKGDEAWIEVKG
-745 KGRTNLRP
+745 KGRLYLRP

-795 MYRKGEILRNEA
+795 MYKKGEILRNEA

-819 LIDEEILRAVER
+819 LMDEEILNAVER
-831 KEKKETKIFYALT
+831 KEKKETKVFYSLT
-844 ESKSRLEAV
+844 ENKARIEAL

>member
-1 MNPDT
+1 
-6 HSMPAGAGD
+6 
-15 PPVSGAGEKVD
+15 V
-26 IPFHGFFS
+26 
-34 RYLSRVELAPECER
+34 
-48 AIGELSRQGVVVY
+48 
-61 ALKYPSRLNC
+61 
-71 LILHDLGLRKDIP
+71 
-84 QPLHCHEM
+84 
-92 GTLLWRHAAR
+92 
-102 LVRSLLKSHPAAP
+102 
-115 DSTGVLDRLTRL
+115 
-127 RRSTVIY
+127 
-134 LRGSERDDASDPL
+134 
-147 VQLLNA
+147 
-153 QKALDVPVT
+153 
-162 VVPIA
+162 
-167 VTYGPRREKKERPLV
+167 
-182 DIFFGDQE
+182 
-190 HPGSLR
+190 
-196 RLIAFIR
+196 
-203 YKNRTSVSA
+203 
-212 AEPIELSR
+212 
-220 ILAETAGGSLQEIA
+220 
-234 GGLRAELIGRIDREK
+234 
-249 SAALGPR
+249 
-256 VKARDEIIRIA
+256 
-267 LRDPVLSRFMEE
+267 
-279 QAAAAKKDLPSIQKQ
+279 
-294 ARRYLEEI
+294 
-302 AADYSDFYVELWDK
+302 
-316 ALTWLWN
+316 
-323 NIYDGVV
+323 
-330 FDREGLA
+330 
-337 RVRDLSRRMP
+337 P

-745 KGRTNLRP
+745 KGRTHLRP

-831 KEKKETKIFYALT
+831 KEKKETKTFYALT

>member
-6 HSMPAGAGD
+6 HSMPAGVGD
-15 PPVSGAGEKVD
+15 PPAGDAGGKFR
-26 IPFHGFFS
+26 IPFHRFFS
-34 RYLSRVELAPECER
+34 RYLSRVELAPEVER
-48 AIGELSRQGVVVY
+48 AIGVLARKGVVVY
-61 ALKYPSRLNC
+61 ALKYPSRLNG
-71 LILHDLGLRKDIP
+71 LILHDLGLRTSIP
-84 QPLHCHEM
+84 QPIYFHGM
-92 GTLLWRHAAR
+92 GTLLWRHAAKA
-102 LVRSLLKSHPAAP
+102 VRSLLKSGPAEPGNAG
-115 DSTGVLDRLTRL
+115 TLERLTRL
-127 RRSTVIY
+127 GRSSVIS
-134 LRGSERDDASDPL
+134 LRGSERDDAQDPL

-153 QKALDVPVT
+153 QKVLDVPVT
-162 VVPIA
+162 VVPVA
-167 VTYGPRREKKERPLV
+167 VSYGPRREKKERPLV

-190 HPGSLR
+190 HPGALR

-203 YKNRTSVSA
+203 YKHRTSVSI
-212 AEPIELSR
+212 AEPIDLSR
-220 ILAETAGGSLQEIA
+220 ILEETAGGPLQEIA
-234 GGLRAELIGRIDREK
+234 GGLRAELIGRIDRETL
-249 SAALGPR
+249 AALGPR
-256 VKARDEIIRIA
+256 VKPREEIIRIA
-267 LRDPVLSRFMEE
+267 MRDPELVRFLEE
-279 QAAAAKKDLPSIQKQ
+279 HAASAKKDLESVRKQ
-294 ARRYLEEI
+294 AKRYLEEI
-302 AADYSDFYVELWDK
+302 AADYVDFYIELYDK

-323 NIYDGVV
+323 NIYDGVIA
-330 FDREGLA
+330 DREGLA
-337 RVRDLSRRMP
+337 RIRELSRRMP

-387 LGHVFR
+387 LGHIFR
-393 KAGAFFIRRTFGG
+393 KGGAFFIRRTFGG

-415 TYIRTMLREG
+415 AYIRTMLREG

-460 HRDVALIPVFIGYDR
+460 HRDVAIVPVFIGYDR

-486 GGAQKEKEKA
+486 GGAEKERERA
-496 SAVIKSRKLLDKRYG
+496 SAVIKSSRLLNKRYG
-511 RVYLNIGEPIYMCS
+511 RVYLNIGEPIHICA
-525 SLQAQDR
+525 SLQAQGRPPGAMETD
-532 TPEDMDTVERR
+532 ERR
-543 SFYRKISYEVVSEI
+543 SFYRKVSYEVVSEI

-584 DLLEIIHELFHYL
+584 DLLEIVHELFHYL
-597 AARGVPIATTF
+597 AARGVSIASTF
-608 ANPEH
+608 ANPER
-613 AIQDAL
+613 AIDEAL
-619 DQFKAAGFIS
+619 EQFKAAGFIT

-641 AEIVYSL
+641 AEVVYSL
-648 DEERRLHLEYYKN
+648 DEGKRLHLEYYKN

-676 ILSTSEEAI
+676 ILSTSEDAV
-685 PLVKLME
+685 PLVRLME
-692 DYKFFKRI
+692 DYKFFKRL

-745 KGRTNLRP
+745 RGRTNLRP

-776 KDMRTDKEFLKLV
+776 KDMRADREFLRLV

-807 QSVSN
+807 LSVSN
-812 YQNAMKA
+812 YQNAVKA
-819 LIDEEILRAVER
+819 LIDEEILKAVER
-831 KEKKETKIFYALT
+831 REKKETRIFYALT
-844 ESKSRLEAV
+844 DNKSRIEAL

>member
-1 MNPDT
+1 MDT
-6 HSMPAGAGD
+6 HSMPAGVND
-15 PPVSGAGEKVD
+15 PNSDKAGETITTFVSR
-26 IPFHGFFS
+26 FFS
-34 RYLSRVELAPECER
+34 RYLSKVELTPEYEH
-48 AIGELSRQGVVVY
+48 ALQGLSEKGVVIY

-71 LILHDLGLRKDIP
+71 LILHDLSLRKNIP
-84 QPLHCHEM
+84 QPLLCHGM
-92 GTLLWRHAAR
+92 GSLFWRPAAKI
-102 LVRSLLKSHPAAP
+102 VRSLLARPADP
-115 DSTGVLDRLTRL
+115 GCMGDLDRLTRL
-127 RRSTVIY
+127 RKSSVIY
-134 LRGSERDDASDPL
+134 LHGSQRDDSSDPL

-153 QKALDVPVT
+153 QKALDVPVYI
-162 VVPIA
+162 VPMA

-182 DIFFGDQE
+182 EIFFGDQE
-190 HPGSLR
+190 HPGWLR

-203 YKNRTSVSA
+203 YQNRTSVIV
-212 AEPIELSR
+212 AEPTDLSHMLNDAGERSSSELAS
-220 ILAETAGGSLQEIA
+220 
-234 GGLRAELIGRIDREK
+234 GLRGELIGRIDHDK
-249 SAALGPR
+249 TAALGPR
-256 VKARDEIIRIA
+256 IKAREEIMAMA
-267 LRDPVLSRFMEE
+267 LRDEGLVSFMGEH
-279 QAAAAKKDLPSIQKQ
+279 AAATKKDLPAVQKE
-294 ARRYLEEI
+294 ARKYLEEI
-302 AADYSDFYVELWDK
+302 AADYIDFHIELWDK

-323 NIYDGVV
+323 NVYDGVV
-330 FDREGLA
+330 VDREGLA
-337 RVRDLSRRMP
+337 RVRDISRHMP

-387 LGHVFR
+387 LGQIFR

-406 NVVYRQVME
+406 NFLYRQVME
-415 TYIRTMLREG
+415 TYIKTLLGLG
-425 YPIEFFIEGGRSRTG
+425 YPLEFFIEGGRSRTG

-451 MVIQACTEL
+451 MVIQANMGL
-460 HRDVALIPVFIGYDR
+460 HRDLAIIPVFIGYDR
-475 VLEEKSYIQEL
+475 VMEEKSYLQEL
-486 GGAQKEKEKA
+486 GGAAKEKERA
-496 SAVIKSRKLLDKRYG
+496 TSVIKSRKMLDKRYG
-511 RVYLNIGEPIYMCS
+511 RVYVNVGEPIYLRPY
-525 SLQAQDR
+525 LQAQEK
-532 TPEDMDTVERR
+532 PLESMDMDERR
-543 SFYRKISYEVVSEI
+543 SLYRKISYEVVSEI

-597 AARGVPIATTF
+597 ASRGVSIASTF
-608 ANPEH
+608 ANPER

-619 DQFKAAGFIS
+619 DQFKSMGLIS

-641 AEIVYSL
+641 TEVVFSL
-648 DEERRLHLEYYKN
+648 DEEKRLHLEYYKN

-676 ILSTSEEAI
+676 ILSKSEDAI
-685 PLVKLME
+685 PLVTLME
-692 DYKFFKRI
+692 DYKFFKRL

-719 ALAYLLDRGMVAG
+719 ALAYLLDRGMIVG
-732 LEKGGEAWIEVKG
+732 LEKGEEAWIEVKG
-745 KGRTNLRP
+745 KGRLYLRP

-765 WVVTRGSSYLR
+765 WVVTRGSSYLK
-776 KDMRTDKEFLKLV
+776 KDMRTDKEVLKLV

-795 MYRKGEILRNEA
+795 MYKKGEILRNEA

-812 YQNAMKA
+812 YQNAMMA
-819 LIDEEILRAVER
+819 LLDEEVLNAVER
-831 KEKKETKIFYALT
+831 KEKKETKTFYSLTDNKGRIEAL
-844 ESKSRLEAV
+844 